1 MVKYTADVTVQIT
14 VTFNDDGE
22 SSLLDQAI
30 DAVWDHDLS
39 RYTDDVFVH
48 QYTIRAVE
56 EGDNP

>member
-39 RYTDDVFVH
+39 RYTDDVEVH
-48 QYTIRAVE
+48 QNTIKAVE
-56 EGDNP
+56 EVGNP